1 MNKNIVNKNIIIYNN
16 INVFS
21 NNIFLIII
29 SLRLGWSLIKLK
41 QNNNLAINNLLY
53 GYNKLYKF
61 FFKLKG
67 FGYKWKYNLNYNKKK
82 NSVYLKLGF
91 THRISVII
99 KKNIK
104 YKMNKKRFIIKSR
117 SYTLV
122 RNNLNFLFILFKK
135 FLYNKK
141 GIYLRGT
148 KYKIKISKKKSKF

>member
-67 FGYKWKYNLNYNKKK
+67 FGYKWKYNLNNNIKK
-82 NSVYLKLGF
+82 NSIYLKLGF

-117 SYTLV
+117 SYKLV